1 MQKCEVTHSVL
12 PCRGAAVVTNN
23 ELPGD
28 MPSFPDGQ
36 GKNTLFLP
44 PEQLALVWLDLDSWA
59 LVATVWQEPPSSLA
73 FPEELLYY

>member
-1 MQKCEVTHSVL
+1 M
-12 PCRGAAVVTNN
+12 VTNN

-28 MPSFPDGQ
+28 MPSSPDGQ

-44 PEQLALVWLDLDSWA
+44 LEQLALVWLDLDSWA